1 MQLVAGNNPSRPF
14 PARSGNWLMR
24 GKSTFG
30 VIARHTSTH
39 TRTLQY
45 RRREVVV
52 ERIVALWIHAVHRD
66 AFETI
71 DGRYFGGEKDDYR
84 NGSRYRVGSPF
95 SILKTIRRTTR
106 LWKICAHIFGASLTS
121 MPEITISFWFDFA
134 FLFLLYS
141 KTPCSAVYKCIK
153 MQSNLN
159 GARNEKKGR
168 KAPLSDNIL
177 VKAFSKDK
185 NRFWGC
191 DEGSDALSHYVGW

>member
-14 PARSGNWLMR
+14 PARSGNWLMW

-52 ERIVALWIHAVHRD
+52 EWIVALWIHAVHRD

-71 DGRYFGGEKDDYR
+71 DGRYFGGEGRLSKPIT
-84 NGSRYRVGSPF
+84 YRVGRRSPF

-106 LWKICAHIFGASLTS
+106 LWKICAHIFEASLAS
-121 MPEITISFWFDFA
+121 MPEITIVFWFDFR
-134 FLFLLYS
+134 FFIPFVL
-141 KTPCSAVYKCIK
+141 
-153 MQSNLN
+153 
-159 GARNEKKGR
+159 
-168 KAPLSDNIL
+168 
-177 VKAFSKDK
+177 K
-185 NRFWGC
+185 N
-191 DEGSDALSHYVGW
+191 SL